1 MFPFLIILL
10 KILLAA
16 VAIYR
21 IYVLFRF
28 KKSDTNVKFRF
39 ELMSMIELDGGIA
52 FTLVALLAAIDERSY
67 LITCGLLL
75 VTIVLN
81 IAHLCRV
88 IIAGDKRILLGRHA
102 YDLKEIRGM
111 NTSSVTLHVYVHGG
125 ERLHI
130 LVPLTHNETL
140 QKMKYLKDVK

>member
-1 MFPFLIILL
+1 MFPYLIILL

-21 IYVLFRF
+21 IYVLYRF
-28 KKSDTNVKFRF
+28 KKSDTNVKLRF

-52 FTLVALLAAIDERSY
+52 FTLVALLSAVNENTY
-67 LITCGLLL
+67 LFTSGLLA
-75 VTIVLN
+75 VTILLN

-88 IIAGDKRILLGRHA
+88 IVAGDKRILLGRRA
-102 YDLKEIRGM
+102 YDLKEIKGM
-111 NTSSVTLHVYVHGG
+111 NTSRVTLHVYVYGG

-140 QKMKYLKDVK
+140 QKMKYLK

>member
-1 MFPFLIILL
+1 MFPYLIILL

-21 IYVLFRF
+21 IYVLYRF
-28 KKSDTNVKFRF
+28 KKSDTNVKLRF

-52 FTLVALLAAIDERSY
+52 FTLVALLAAVNENTY
-67 LITCGLLL
+67 LFISGLLA
-75 VTIVLN
+75 VTILLN

-88 IIAGDKRILLGRHA
+88 IVAGDKRILLGRHA
-102 YDLKEIRGM
+102 YDLKEIKGM
-111 NTSSVTLHVYVHGG
+111 NTSRVTLHVYVYGG

-140 QKMKYLKDVK
+140 QKMKYLK

>member
-1 MFPFLIILL
+1 MFPYLIILL

-21 IYVLFRF
+21 IYVLYRF
-28 KKSDTNVKFRF
+28 KKSDTNVKLRF

-52 FTLVALLAAIDERSY
+52 FTLVALLAAVNENTY
-67 LITCGLLL
+67 LFTSGLLA
-75 VTIVLN
+75 VTILLN

-88 IIAGDKRILLGRHA
+88 IVAGDKRILLGRHA
-102 YDLKEIRGM
+102 YDLKEIKGM
-111 NTSSVTLHVYVHGG
+111 NTSRVTLHVYVYGG

-140 QKMKYLKDVK
+140 QKMK

>member
-1 MFPFLIILL
+1 MFPYLIILL

-21 IYVLFRF
+21 IYVLYRF
-28 KKSDTNVKFRF
+28 KKSDTNVKLRF

-52 FTLVALLAAIDERSY
+52 FTLVALLAAVNENTY
-67 LITCGLLL
+67 LFTSGLLA
-75 VTIVLN
+75 VTILLN

-88 IIAGDKRILLGRHA
+88 IVAGDKRILLGRHA
-102 YDLKEIRGM
+102 YDLKEIKGM
-111 NTSSVTLHVYVHGG
+111 NTSRVTLHVYVYGG

-140 QKMKYLKDVK
+140 QKMKYLK

>member
-1 MFPFLIILL
+1 MFPYLIILL

-21 IYVLFRF
+21 IYVLYRF
-28 KKSDTNVKFRF
+28 KKSDTNVKLRF

-52 FTLVALLAAIDERSY
+52 FTLVALLAAVNENTY
-67 LITCGLLL
+67 LFTSGLLA
-75 VTIVLN
+75 VTILLN
-81 IAHLCRV
+81 IAHLYRV
-88 IIAGDKRILLGRHA
+88 IVAGDKRILLGRHA
-102 YDLKEIRGM
+102 YDLKEIKGM
-111 NTSSVTLHVYVHGG
+111 NTSRVTLHVYVYGG

-140 QKMKYLKDVK
+140 QKMKYLK

>member
-1 MFPFLIILL
+1 MFPYLIILL

-21 IYVLFRF
+21 IYVLYRF
-28 KKSDTNVKFRF
+28 KKSDTNVKLRF

-52 FTLVALLAAIDERSY
+52 FTLVALLAAVNENTY
-67 LITCGLLL
+67 LFTSGLLA
-75 VTIVLN
+75 VTILLN

-88 IIAGDKRILLGRHA
+88 IVAGDKRILLGRHA
-102 YDLKEIRGM
+102 YDLKEIKGM
-111 NTSSVTLHVYVHGG
+111 NTSRVTLHVHVYGG

-130 LVPLTHNETL
+130 LVPLTQNETL
-140 QKMKYLKDVK
+140 QKMKDLK

>member
-1 MFPFLIILL
+1 MFPYLIILL

-21 IYVLFRF
+21 IYVLYRF
-28 KKSDTNVKFRF
+28 KKSDTNVKLRF

-52 FTLVALLAAIDERSY
+52 FTLVALLAAVNENTY
-67 LITCGLLL
+67 LFTSGLLA
-75 VTIVLN
+75 VTILLN

-88 IIAGDKRILLGRHA
+88 IVAGDKRILLGRHA
-102 YDLKEIRGM
+102 YDLKEIKGM
-111 NTSSVTLHVYVHGG
+111 NTSRVTLHVYVYGG
-125 ERLHI
+125 ERLHN

-140 QKMKYLKDVK
+140 QKMKYLK